1 MQAYLVRQGR
11 DRQVVGIF
19 VAKDVDQLAVLI
31 DECCDPSGCEYL
43 PAGPGGIFQ
52 SRRTDAQFPIRYVG
66 EDPHP
71 DDGAPF
77 VGADY
82 TDSWHMAMD
91 QSWRSVAKDLG

>member
-1 MQAYLVRQGR
+1 MQAYLVRQGS

-43 PAGPGGIFQ
+43 PAGAGGIYQ
-52 SRRTDAQFPIRYVG
+52 SGRTAAQFPIRYIG

-71 DDGAPF
+71 DDGSPF

-82 TDSWHMAMD
+82 TDSWHTAMD
-91 QSWRSVAKDLG
+91 QPWRSVVGDLG